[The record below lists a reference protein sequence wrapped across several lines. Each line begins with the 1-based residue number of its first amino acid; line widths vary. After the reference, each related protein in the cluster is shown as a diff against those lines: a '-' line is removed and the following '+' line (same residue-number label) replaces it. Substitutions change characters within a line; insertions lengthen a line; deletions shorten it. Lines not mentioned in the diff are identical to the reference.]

1 MKAPVLE
8 IASAAALERRLSR
21 TLRDLAAI
29 GDKRA
34 GSAAGAASA
43 TYIQDRMN
51 AAGVGNVRLE
61 TFRFA
66 SFVLRGSAF
75 RAGGRDL
82 AHEVLAYSGC
92 GPAAAPLVHVGTGE
106 SADYDGLDLSGR
118 IALAER
124 NVTFHRSA
132 QYREAVARGAAGLV
146 YISHAPENLIPKS
159 PALTTRGRSRW
170 TRSSSEASPRSRAR
184 CASGSEGDPSTFHST
199 WTRSIPRSHR
209 GRARRCRAG

>member
-21 TLRDLAAI
+21 TLRDLAAV

-34 GSAAGAASA
+34 GTAAGAASA

-51 AAGVGNVRLE
+51 AAGVGNVHLE

-92 GPAAAPLVHVGTGE
+92 GSAAAPLVRVGTGE
-106 SADYDGLDLSGR
+106 PADYDGIDLSGR
-118 IALAER
+118 IALVER

-132 QYREAVARGAAGLV
+132 QYREAVARGAVGLV
-146 YISHAPENLIPKS
+146 YISHAPQNLIQIGTVSDPEDGLGPI
-159 PALTTRGRSRW
+159 PALSVGERDGKDLI
-170 TRSSSEASPRSRAR
+170 AA
-184 CASGSEGDPSTFHST
+184 A
-199 WTRSIPRSHR
+199 
-209 GRARRCRAG
+209 RAGGITAEIRIDAILQPATGRNVV

>member
-21 TLRDLAAI
+21 TLHDLAAI

-43 TYIQDRMN
+43 TYIQERMN
-51 AAGVGNVRLE
+51 AAGVRSVHLE

-66 SFVLRGSAF
+66 SFVLRGSTF

-92 GPAAAPLVHVGTGE
+92 GPAEGPLVHVGTGE
-106 SADYDGLDLSGR
+106 PADYDGRDLSGR
-118 IALAER
+118 IALVGHGR
-124 NVTFHRSA
+124 QHRDL
-132 QYREAVARGAAGLV
+132 ARLLV
-146 YISHAPENLIPKS
+146 GPE
-159 PALTTRGRSRW
+159 PALALKKGSIVRIDLNGKK
-170 TRSSSEASPRSRAR
+170 ASPRWSLR
-184 CASGSEGDPSTFHST
+184 DPEDAV
-199 WTRSIPRSHR
+199 
-209 GRARRCRAG
+209 GA